1 MKFFNI
7 YIKKNPLMHLENQH
21 SLKDVLR
28 EMVDTMK
35 WKEKLNETSIRQIWS
50 EKMGTTIN
58 QYTREMNLRKGKL
71 FITITSASLKNELSY
86 DREKIREMMNR
97 ELGGDFVTDVIIRW
111 NGEFTPENQVRGK
124 ETKKREKYF

>member
-1 MKFFNI
+1 
-7 YIKKNPLMHLENQH
+7 MHLENQH

-97 ELGGDFVTDVIIRW
+97 ELGGDFVTDVIIR
-111 NGEFTPENQVRGK
+111 
-124 ETKKREKYF
+124 